1 MTAKFLFTG
10 LLALAAF
17 GAVSATAGPAVKISD
32 PEFDFGKAPQHA
44 ELSHTYV
51 IKSVGDDTLRI
62 TKIVPG
68 CGCTKAPVEDSVL
81 APGDST
87 LLTIKFDSGRFRGAT
102 TKRPYIETNAG
113 PDKYY
118 MKFWANLI
126 TDPKSDLP
134 LQISPLPV
142 DVSQFTATPR
152 AKAGFMITNQGGQDL
167 NIKIVDN
174 YNKSFTIDM
183 PNKVKAGESIEG
195 TIKVKDGMLSEEFG
209 ESFTI
214 EIDNLEQQ
222 RYSVPVKRMVR
233 VKGGDAASASTGK

>member
-1 MTAKFLFTG
+1 MTVRHLICG
-10 LLALAAF
+10 ILALACFSALS
-17 GAVSATAGPAVKISD
+17 VSAGPAVKISD

-118 MKFWANLI
+118 MKFYANLI
-126 TDPKSDLP
+126 TDTKADMP
-134 LQISPLPV
+134 LQISPLPI
-142 DVSQFTATPR
+142 DVSQFSATPR
-152 AKAGFMITNQGGQDL
+152 RSSSFLIENRGGQDL
-167 NIKIVDN
+167 NITLVDGN
-174 YNKSFTIDM
+174 NKSFKIDL
-183 PNKVKAGESIEG
+183 PGKVKAGESVEGKIE
-195 TIKVKDGMLSEEFG
+195 VKEDMLSKEFG

-214 EIDNLEQQ
+214 QIDNPEKQ
-222 RYSVPVKRMVR
+222 RYSIPVKRMVR
-233 VKGGDAASASTGK
+233 IKSGDAASASSSR